1 MLNSNVN
8 IYGKEWLE
16 VIFDSKNKSYGA
28 YQLRQQNGA
37 NTARALL
44 IASVAFILL
53 FMMPKIMNLVNTSSI
68 EDIPKAD
75 VSATIRDIEP
85 IDPEVLPLPSIEP
98 PAAKEDQT
106 KFAPP
111 IVRED
116 DLVQDDEPPSIE
128 ELKNSN
134 PGQRTI
140 AGVPDGDLVIVTPPG
155 DGPKQSAVVED
166 NTAYDAITIEVQPS
180 FRGGIDKFYDYLRST
195 VRYPAVAM
203 EQGIQGKVFVSF
215 IVERDGTLTDI
226 QVLRKLGGGTD
237 EEAIRVLKASPAWN
251 PGIQNGK
258 KVRVKFNIPI
268 SFFLTQ

>member
-16 VIFDSKNKSYGA
+16 VVFDSKNKSYGA
-28 YQLRQQNGA
+28 YELRQRNGA

-44 IASVAFILL
+44 IASAAFILL
-53 FMMPKIMNLVNTSSI
+53 FLMPKIVNLLNTSSV
-68 EDIPKAD
+68 EQMPKAD
-75 VSATIRDIEP
+75 IPVTMQDPPP
-85 IDPEVLPLPSIEP
+85 INPEVLIPLPIQP

-106 KFAPP
+106 KFAQP

-116 DLVQDDEPPSIE
+116 KLVEDDQPPSIE
-128 ELKNSN
+128 DLKNSN
-134 PGQRTI
+134 PGQQTI
-140 AGVPDGDLVIVTPPG
+140 AGVPDGDLVIVSPPG
-155 DGPKQSAVVED
+155 DGPKQAAVIED

-180 FRGGIDKFYDYLRST
+180 FRGGINKFYDYLRSS
-195 VRYPAVAM
+195 VRYPAIAM